1 MYITTHRHLL
11 LPCSLMMLEFA
22 KFQAIKNKAQVN
34 AYYKKSPTFPAS
46 AITKTTKVR
55 GANINVF
62 TIINNYIMI
71 FRYKHK
77 SHSAN
82 FILTLRRDFLV

>member
-34 AYYKKSPTFPAS
+34 AYYKK
-46 AITKTTKVR
+46 ITHLPCFCNYKNNK
-55 GANINVF
+55 GA
-62 TIINNYIMI
+62 
-71 FRYKHK
+71 RCKYKCFYY
-77 SHSAN
+77 N
-82 FILTLRRDFLV
+82 